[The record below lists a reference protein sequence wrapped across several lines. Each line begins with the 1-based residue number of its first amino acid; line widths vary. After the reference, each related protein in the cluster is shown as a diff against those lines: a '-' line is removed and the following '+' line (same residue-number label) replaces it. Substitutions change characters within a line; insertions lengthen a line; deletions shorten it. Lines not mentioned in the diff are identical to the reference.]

1 MSSNE
6 INMGPVIRMREML
19 AAAAQAVKP
28 DATGAHALT
37 ESYVRLR
44 KEALRIVEENGLP
57 EEEFVNT
64 FPEIDVVEP
73 PDRSEHPRQWM
84 KREVELEALAKQA
97 ASLLQQMAG
106 WFDGVVIEY
115 MPDRRMKPGF

>member
-1 MSSNE
+1 
-6 INMGPVIRMREML
+6 MGPVIRMREML
-19 AAAAQAVKP
+19 AAAADAVKP

-44 KEALRIVEENGLP
+44 KEALRIVEENQLP
-57 EEEFVNT
+57 EEEFLNA
-64 FPEIDVVEP
+64 FPEIAVVEP

-106 WFDGVVIEY
+106 WFDGIVIEF
-115 MPDRRMKPGF
+115 MPDRRQKPGF